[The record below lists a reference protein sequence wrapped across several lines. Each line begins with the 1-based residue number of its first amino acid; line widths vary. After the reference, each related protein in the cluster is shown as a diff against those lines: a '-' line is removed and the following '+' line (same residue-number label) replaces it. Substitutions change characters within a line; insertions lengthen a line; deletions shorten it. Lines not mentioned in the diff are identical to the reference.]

1 MAGVAGVG
9 RSRVEGGTMWNAVGG
24 GVAGMGKSRI
34 GGGMAGRSAVRR
46 RAVRGGVA

>member
-9 RSRVEGGTMWNAVGG
+9 RSRVEGGTMWNAIGG

-34 GGGMAGRSAVRR
+34 G
-46 RAVRGGVA
+46 VAWPGEALYEDAP